1 MSDLPPWPE
10 TIEEA
15 TPAWCASVE
24 EWLAISPTQEGLITV
39 FREGQRYANYR
50 SDELELHR
58 FPPPAAYTPAEL
70 EAIRQG
76 NAKRL
81 RGEPS
86 PWAGVSVCLRA
97 PSPTPAFL
105 SVIADLVDGNEL
117 QNRGAVNPSK
127 ADVQARR
134 DHCAAVLRQAY
145 RKPMRYCQQKAKD
158 VIAHE
163 ARREDESLEDA
174 RQRIENVVSHGE
186 KREGDDK
193 ISKIIIRALKAL
205 G

>member
-15 TPAWCASVE
+15 TPAWFASVE
-24 EWLAISPTQEGLITV
+24 AWVEQADEEGLITV
-39 FREGQRYANYR
+39 FREGQRYANFK
-50 SDELELHR
+50 SDELELLV
-58 FPPPAAYTPAEL
+58 FPPPGIAADEL

-86 PWAGVSVCLRA
+86 PWAGVSACLRA
-97 PSPTPAFL
+97 PLPTPAFL
-105 SVIADLVDGNEL
+105 SVIADLIDGNGL
-117 QNRGAVNPSK
+117 QNRGAVNPTK
-127 ADVQARR
+127 AEVQARR

-145 RKPMRYCQQKAKD
+145 RKKPMRSCQQKGKD
-158 VIAHE
+158 
-163 ARREDESLEDA
+163 
-174 RQRIENVVSHGE
+174 VVSHESLREGE
-186 KREGDDK
+186 SLQDARDRIDSVLGHGAKRDGDDK